1 MSTLD
6 SIINAAAATATT
18 DFYQRLG
25 MTDRDPRHY
34 ALVGRLF
41 SLLFGI
47 IMVGSAL
54 AIHYSRQV
62 KAIED
67 LQTMLMSIFGGG
79 LLGLFLLG
87 FLTRRVDSRAALIA
101 TVTTVAAVAVWLS
114 LSSTWGATMFSA
126 IAPYVPDKFWVGVFA
141 NVVLFGIGYGV
152 SYLIG
157 SRSQYDR
164 MKGLT
169 VWER

>member
-1 MSTLD
+1 MRPDQVFPYFILTQLPKGLAGFAVLGLLAAAMSTLD

-18 DFYQRLG
+18 DFYQRLWV
-25 MTDRDPRHY
+25 TDRDPRHY
-34 ALVGRLF
+34 ELVGRLF

-114 LSSTWGATMFSA
+114 LSSTWGQPCFLQLRRMFRTS
-126 IAPYVPDKFWVGVFA
+126 
-141 NVVLFGIGYGV
+141 
-152 SYLIG
+152 SG
-157 SRSQYDR
+157 SEFLQ
-164 MKGLT
+164 T
-169 VWER
+169 